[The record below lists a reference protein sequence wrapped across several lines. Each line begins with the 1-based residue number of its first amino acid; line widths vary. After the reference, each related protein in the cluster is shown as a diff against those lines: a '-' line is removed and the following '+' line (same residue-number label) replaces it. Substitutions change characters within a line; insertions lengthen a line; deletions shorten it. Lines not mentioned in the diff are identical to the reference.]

1 MADKKRAQKDS
12 SSEEGQEITRRDFIK
27 KALITTAYVVPVITT
42 FSAKDLMAQGTGPQ
56 QRPVPPPPP
65 SPAQPFE

>member
-42 FSAKDLMAQGTGPQ
+42 FSAKDLMADGTAA
-56 QRPVPPPPP
+56 RPVPPPPP

>member
-42 FSAKDLMAQGTGPQ
+42 FSAKDLMAQGSPPA
-56 QRPVPPPPP
+56 RPVPPPPP

>member
-42 FSAKDLMAQGTGPQ
+42 FSAKDLMANGSAP
-56 QRPVPPPPP
+56 PMPKPPPPP